1 MKSSRQGGND
11 SPSKQCRTL
20 RRRPTPTHPAHYRSR
35 TGRAIRRRIKQSSM
49 RCLRHGQAKLHAFP
63 GAEPTVTMAE
73 MAKASDATSVLLRS
87 TEVQLVTA
95 AMKIA
100 VARHSRP
107 MRTQRRRRRGSRIAL
122 SAGSF
127 ERGVS
132 RTESGVANC
141 QRKAAAQ
148 TIAIRHTP
156 YRHGDDS
163 PGGTFQA
170 NRRIAGG
177 SNVESPNTGRSAEP
191 GLAGSSFHEAVP
203 SVHRR
208 LWRPSD
214 LWLIRGS

>member
-1 MKSSRQGGND
+1 
-11 SPSKQCRTL
+11 
-20 RRRPTPTHPAHYRSR
+20 
-35 TGRAIRRRIKQSSM
+35 
-49 RCLRHGQAKLHAFP
+49 
-63 GAEPTVTMAE
+63 MAE

-122 SAGSF
+122 SAGSD

-132 RTESGVANC
+132 RKEFGVANC
-141 QRKAAAQ
+141 QREAAAH

-163 PGGTFQA
+163 PGPTFQGDSPVRA
-170 NRRIAGG
+170 PDSRVQAFTNLTHSVRTDAFGG
-177 SNVESPNTGRSAEP
+177 HLTYG
-191 GLAGSSFHEAVP
+191 
-203 SVHRR
+203 
-208 LWRPSD
+208 
-214 LWLIRGS
+214 

>member
-1 MKSSRQGGND
+1 
-11 SPSKQCRTL
+11 
-20 RRRPTPTHPAHYRSR
+20 
-35 TGRAIRRRIKQSSM
+35 
-49 RCLRHGQAKLHAFP
+49 
-63 GAEPTVTMAE
+63 MAE

-122 SAGSF
+122 SAGSV

-132 RTESGVANC
+132 RKEFGVANC
-141 QRKAAAQ
+141 QREAAAH

-163 PGGTFQA
+163 PGGTFQPTL
-170 NRRIAGG
+170 RTVGG
-177 SNVESPNTGRSAEP
+177 SNVEARKTGAGPSS
-191 GLAGSSFHEAVP
+191 GLRLQAFTQLS
-203 SVHRR
+203 HRV
-208 LWRPSD
+208 RPTP
-214 LWLIRGS
+214 LEGI